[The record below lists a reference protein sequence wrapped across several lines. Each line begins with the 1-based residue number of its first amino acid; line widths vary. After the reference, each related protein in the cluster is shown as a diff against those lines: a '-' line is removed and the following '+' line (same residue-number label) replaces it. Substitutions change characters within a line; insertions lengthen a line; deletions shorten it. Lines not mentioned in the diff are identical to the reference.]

1 MRHWVSFIASALVF
15 AGCATSKPVERTPLD
30 DQLALFLD
38 WFPGR
43 YDSAAQV
50 LRDTRDSTAQAERNY
65 RRHSIFRQVELPAF
79 GETVF
84 LAHQYRDGDP
94 AKVYRQR
101 LYTFTL
107 DEAENAFRLRVHVP
121 KDADALKGAYR
132 DPSRLA
138 GLTLEDFTVW
148 EGCDLFWQLQ
158 DDRFVGRLKPGECR
172 FNSKAFGQEIV
183 LDETLTLM
191 EDQIWFADRGLSLS
205 GDYLF
210 GMRGTTPNISLKA
223 RPFICEDGKGAT
235 WLHDQGGMSKALGY
249 RIKLERLNPADEVGE
264 AVGLRLT
271 VPMSGRRDLTV
282 LADHDAETLAI
293 DVGPDRLSC
302 RHAPNTLY
310 SENR

>member
-15 AGCATSKPVERTPLD
+15 AGCATSNPVERTPLE

-50 LRDTRDSTAQAERNY
+50 LRDARDGTAEAERNY

-94 AKVYRQR
+94 AKIYRQR

-107 DEAENAFRLRVHVP
+107 DDAENAFRLRVHVP
-121 KDADALKGAYR
+121 KAADALQGAYR
-132 DPSRLA
+132 EPSRLA
-138 GLTLEDFTVW
+138 GLTLEDFMVW
-148 EGCDLFWQLQ
+148 EGCDLFWQLE
-158 DDRFVGRLKPGECR
+158 DGRFIGRLKPGACR
-172 FNSKAFGQEIV
+172 FNSEAFGQEIV

-223 RPFICEDGKGAT
+223 RPFICEDGKGSA
-235 WLHDQGGMSKALGY
+235 WLHDQGGESKALGY
-249 RIKLERLNPADEVGE
+249 HIKLERLSHADD
-264 AVGLRLT
+264 AARPVGLRLT
-271 VPMSGRRDLTV
+271 VPMSGRRDLTL
-282 LADHDAETLAI
+282 LADHNAETLAI

-302 RHAPNTLY
+302 RHAPDTLY

>member
-15 AGCATSKPVERTPLD
+15 AGCATSNPVERTPLE

-50 LRDTRDSTAQAERNY
+50 LRDTREGTAEAERNY

-79 GETVF
+79 GKTVF

-132 DPSRLA
+132 NPSRLA

-148 EGCDLFWQLQ
+148 EGCDLFWQLENG
-158 DDRFVGRLKPGECR
+158 RFVGRLKPGACR

-210 GMRGTTPNISLKA
+210 GMRGTTPNMSLKA
-223 RPFICEDGKGAT
+223 RPFICEDGKGTA

-249 RIKLERLNPADEVGE
+249 RIKLERLNQADEAGQ

-271 VPMSGRRDLTV
+271 VPMIGRRDLTV

-302 RHAPNTLY
+302 RHAPDTLY
-310 SENR
+310 SENS

>member
-15 AGCATSKPVERTPLD
+15 AGCATSKPVERTPLE

-43 YDSAAQV
+43 YDSAEQV
-50 LRDTRDSTAQAERNY
+50 LRDTREGTAEEERNY

-79 GETVF
+79 GKTVF

-132 DPSRLA
+132 NPSRLA

-148 EGCDLFWQLQ
+148 EGCDLFWQLE
-158 DDRFVGRLKPGECR
+158 DGRFVGRLKPGACR

-210 GMRGTTPNISLKA
+210 GMRGTTPNMSLKA
-223 RPFICEDGKGAT
+223 RPFICEDGKGAA

-249 RIKLERLNPADEVGE
+249 RIKLERLNQADEAGQ

-271 VPMSGRRDLTV
+271 VPMIGRRDLTV

-302 RHAPNTLY
+302 RHAPDTLY
-310 SENR
+310 SENS